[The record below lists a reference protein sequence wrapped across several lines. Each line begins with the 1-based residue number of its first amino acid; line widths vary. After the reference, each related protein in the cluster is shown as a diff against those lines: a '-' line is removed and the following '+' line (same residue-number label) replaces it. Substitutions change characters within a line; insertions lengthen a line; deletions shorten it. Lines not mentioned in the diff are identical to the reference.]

1 MKRFSLLA
9 SYFFLIFALFMLF
22 LGDNLIPR
30 KDESFV
36 FTDMIPFIIWA
47 VIFVGHHALSHN
59 YLKTTQNIL
68 SFQAFCTV
76 VDLIFLFYFLS
87 LSYFRFKEW
96 MLTLVIALR
105 IWSLLLTANYRRNQ

>member
-9 SYFFLIFALFMLF
+9 SYFVLIFALFMLF

-36 FTDMIPFIIWA
+36 FKDMIPFLIWA
-47 VIFVGHHALSHN
+47 VIFVGHHALSN
-59 YLKTTQNIL
+59 KYLKTTQNVL
-68 SFQAFCTV
+68 SFHVFCTV

-105 IWSLLLTANYRRNQ
+105 IYSLFLTVNYRKN